1 MINYYQ
7 NKVECFSKSLV
18 KANNIDK
25 ILKELTEFNIDFQ
38 DSKYHNTLQKSINN
52 YSGFSKNE
60 IKRFKQN
67 LITYLFSFT
76 DFKWYHNYPVFT
88 DEMFSAKNLKI
99 PALNLLKSNFPN
111 IKCYSCEV
119 NKSYYEKAN
128 NMLKNYSNVTYKL
141 EKSPELSDMADGDY
155 KELMEHSK
163 ILEGMNRHASIHA
176 AGVVIAPG
184 VLTDYVPLYKS
195 TTDDVTSQYDMK
207 GLEELGLLKMDF
219 LGLRNLTVI
228 DKAIK
233 LIEQKA
239 QSVDLDKL
247 SFENSKVYELFFKRE
262 YYWGFSI

>member
-99 PALNLLKSNFPN
+99 PALNLLKSNYLILFQ
-111 IKCYSCEV
+111 YS
-119 NKSYYEKAN
+119 S
-128 NMLKNYSNVTYKL
+128 LKNGFFSRYQNYFRRRFDILNNKPSGNTIGMRTAHIKV
-141 EKSPELSDMADGDY
+141 EL
-155 KELMEHSK
+155 
-163 ILEGMNRHASIHA
+163 
-176 AGVVIAPG
+176 
-184 VLTDYVPLYKS
+184 
-195 TTDDVTSQYDMK
+195 
-207 GLEELGLLKMDF
+207 LGLLNEISVF
-219 LGLRNLTVI
+219 ISEQYGRT
-228 DKAIK
+228 IK
-233 LIEQKA
+233 IQVNSLIRTIEHQEQY
-239 QSVDLDKL
+239 SLV
-247 SFENSKVYELFFKRE
+247 FYNS
-262 YYWGFSI
+262 